1 MQFLNEFNSDC
12 NTRTDIQ
19 QRLWTKHDMCTYLKK
34 TVADILNK
42 PRDTFNDHSQS
53 LYALSLDSLT
63 TVLLRKTLCEKFG
76 NLDLNII
83 FEFPTID
90 SLSEELLRI
99 VNRQQIQMSDD
110 PEHYRET
117 EKIIDKYVNLM
128 EKHSNKELVESN
140 RIVNSATNNNQAERV
155 VLITGANGSLG
166 SQIFLQLL
174 NESQVSRIYCLL
186 RGEDAANRLRNDMQA
201 RKQDTTVLQNT
212 SRVIILSMDLTDNQL
227 GQSTVMYEQL
237 QREVTDIIHSAW
249 KMDFNLS
256 IKDFDRECLQ
266 GLYQLLK
273 LASSSSS
280 QIPMRF
286 HFISSIASAGSGLL
300 GEVKEE
306 PLPRRPGI
314 ALAQGYGQSKYAGE
328 HICWTAMNHWGK

>member
-1 MQFLNEFNSDC
+1 
-12 NTRTDIQ
+12 
-19 QRLWTKHDMCTYLKK
+19 
-34 TVADILNK
+34 
-42 PRDTFNDHSQS
+42 
-53 LYALSLDSLT
+53 
-63 TVLLRKTLCEKFG
+63 
-76 NLDLNII
+76 
-83 FEFPTID
+83 
-90 SLSEELLRI
+90 
-99 VNRQQIQMSDD
+99 
-110 PEHYRET
+110 
-117 EKIIDKYVNLM
+117 
-128 EKHSNKELVESN
+128 
-140 RIVNSATNNNQAERV
+140 
-155 VLITGANGSLG
+155 LITGANGSLG